1 VLFALGIIGSGFLAV
16 PVLTSSAAYAV
27 AETLGS
33 KYGLNEKPRKAKAF
47 YLVIAIATLVGV
59 LINFIG
65 VNPIQALFWTAVI
78 NGVIAPPLLL
88 VIMLISN
95 NKRVMGHRVNSGFT
109 NFIGWTATAI
119 LFLAA
124 AGMIA
129 TWIS

>member
-1 VLFALGIIGSGFLAV
+1 
-16 PVLTSSAAYAV
+16 
-27 AETLGS
+27 
-33 KYGLNEKPRKAKAF
+33 
-47 YLVIAIATLVGV
+47 V

-65 VNPIQALFWTAVI
+65 MNPIQALFWTAVI